1 MAWIWFSRMKL
12 RPKLK
17 YIINYFII
25 YVAIEITLYAVIL
38 NHKLFYNEPHSLSK
52 QYHRALSRLGHKV
65 PR

>member
-38 NHKLFYNEPHSLSK
+38 NHKLFYNELHYRNNIIMSK
-52 QYHRALSRLGHKV
+52 LCYIPQ
-65 PR
+65 P

>member
-38 NHKLFYNEPHSLSK
+38 NHKLFYNELHSL
-52 QYHRALSRLGHKV
+52 
-65 PR
+65 